1 MSDTQKGNIMSNMNK
16 VEITNMDVFF
26 DYIKKHFFADI
37 TNQPYLLQHTPNSVL
52 TPILDTLKSHLSD
65 DAIKQIKN
73 ILFYKWI
80 YTNGM
85 KSLLLN
91 PNSDYIIRNKT
102 DYEFVPKQE
111 LYGHLLQIKDYFDYM
126 TDFYIQKNMSYKLK
140 LALFTSETFES
151 AFNKAN
157 IEFEKRVK
165 RNSALGID
173 NEKNILMHLDNG
185 YKLVKLNTVYDLDYE
200 GLCIGH
206 CIGEGVLDKEIN
218 DKNSTITICSLR
230 KDMLVKERLS
240 KINMVRSIPFAS
252 IVIDHFEKLQNG
264 KISGNVISI
273 EGHIAGK
280 VRYYLKN
287 RLDKQ
292 DAWKGRFPPYI
303 HPTSVSSEEIAYRD
317 AELQRTL
324 TNFFMQNKLI
334 ICGERKY
341 TTCLTQEYTI
351 NMPTTYSVRVQTQD
365 DLRKA
370 SQQGFYHIVIPSYDI
385 FVPTTQ
391 PIRVEPFDNKHSI
404 NITKSGTYDCT
415 EMQNLRTI
423 NVCASQVTIY
433 CYNCNN
439 LQNIN
444 RLTDTKVLIERNK
457 CNIIQNTR

>member
-1 MSDTQKGNIMSNMNK
+1 MSYTPKENIMSDTSK

-26 DYIKKHFFADI
+26 DYVKKHFFADI
-37 TNQPYLLQHTPNSVL
+37 TNQPYLLKSTPNSVL
-52 TPILDTLKSHLSD
+52 NPILDTLKSHLSD
-65 DAIKQIKN
+65 DNVKQIKN

-91 PNSDYIIRNKT
+91 PHSDYILRNSIG
-102 DYEFVPKQE
+102 YEFTPKQE

-126 TDFYIQKNMSYKLK
+126 IDFYIEKNMAYKLK

-173 NEKNILMHLDNG
+173 NEKNILLHLDNG

-218 DKNSTITICSLR
+218 DTKSTITICSLR
-230 KDMLVKERLS
+230 KDMLVKERIS
-240 KINMVRSIPFAS
+240 GKNIVRSIPFAS
-252 IVIDHFEKLQNG
+252 IVIDRFEKLPNG

-287 RLDKQ
+287 QLDKQ

-303 HPTSVSSEEIAYRD
+303 HPTSVSNEEIECRNT
-317 AELQRTL
+317 ELQRTL

-341 TTCLTQEYTI
+341 TTCLTQDYKI
-351 NMPTTYSVRVQTQD
+351 DMPTTYSIRIRTQD
-365 DLRKA
+365 DLIRA
-370 SQQGFYHIVIPSYDI
+370 SQQGFYHIVIPSYDMFI
-385 FVPTTQ
+385 PTIQ
-391 PIRVEPFDNKHSI
+391 PIRVEPFDNKHSL
-404 NITKSGTYDCT
+404 NITKSGTYDLT
-415 EMQNLRTI
+415 EMQNLKTI
-423 NVCASQVTIY
+423 NVSASQVTIY

-457 CNIIQNTR
+457 YNIIQNTH

>member
-1 MSDTQKGNIMSNMNK
+1 
-16 VEITNMDVFF
+16 
-26 DYIKKHFFADI
+26 
-37 TNQPYLLQHTPNSVL
+37 
-52 TPILDTLKSHLSD
+52 
-65 DAIKQIKN
+65 
-73 ILFYKWI
+73 
-80 YTNGM
+80 
-85 KSLLLN
+85 
-91 PNSDYIIRNKT
+91 
-102 DYEFVPKQE
+102 
-111 LYGHLLQIKDYFDYM
+111 
-126 TDFYIQKNMSYKLK
+126 
-140 LALFTSETFES
+140 
-151 AFNKAN
+151 
-157 IEFEKRVK
+157 
-165 RNSALGID
+165 
-173 NEKNILMHLDNG
+173 
-185 YKLVKLNTVYDLDYE
+185 
-200 GLCIGH
+200 
-206 CIGEGVLDKEIN
+206 
-218 DKNSTITICSLR
+218 
-230 KDMLVKERLS
+230 
-240 KINMVRSIPFAS
+240 MVRSIPFAS
-252 IVIDHFEKLQNG
+252 IVIDRLEKLQNG

-287 RLDKQ
+287 QLDKQ

-341 TTCLTQEYTI
+341 TTCLTQDYTI

-365 DLRKA
+365 DLRRT

-433 CYNCNN
+433 CYNCDN